1 MASAFG
7 REISDGQNVGLFAD
21 LSVHGAT
28 QRCPSLEAQLR
39 FTLNV
44 IPAFTWYAAPSGA
57 LTFVN
62 QRCADY
68 LGLSKDHPLR
78 LGSDMGAEWD
88 SHILFYILKTVN
100 IRVAPGQFQYARA
113 APLRKSFEFVTLKE
127 CTGGS
132 SVAQNLFWQAMEV
145 CCTG

>member
-7 REISDGQNVGLFAD
+7 HEMSDGQEVCLFTD
-21 LSVHGAT
+21 LRVHGAT
-28 QRCPSLEAQLR
+28 QRCPSLEAQLQ

-68 LGLSKDHPLR
+68 LGLPKDHPLR
-78 LGSDMGAEWD
+78 LGIDMGAEWD
-88 SHILFYILKTVN
+88 SHISLLHPEDHEHSR
-100 IRVAPGQFQYARA
+100 RV
-113 APLRKSFEFVTLKE
+113 
-127 CTGGS
+127 
-132 SVAQNLFWQAMEV
+132 W
-145 CCTG
+145 